1 MTKMKSLITPYNFLL
16 FTLTLFSFT
25 VNGQQS
31 NSTTVNPGS
40 IADPV
45 IKVVDY
51 GGLIPVY
58 TKQNDTLYVVNFW
71 ATWCRPCVEELPHF
85 MAVDGK
91 YRGNK
96 KYKMILVSLD
106 DAEKANGTVK
116 NFAKRLKLDVDHY
129 LLDDIKKMNEWIPSV
144 DKSWSGSIP
153 ATLFIKNGKSLQ
165 FVENSLS
172 MDELESIIKLHL

>member
-1 MTKMKSLITPYNFLL
+1 MKSLITPYNFLL

-31 NSTTVNPGS
+31 NSTTVNPDS

-51 GGLIPVY
+51 GGLI
-58 TKQNDTLYVVNFW
+58 
-71 ATWCRPCVEELPHF
+71 PCVEELPHF

>member
-1 MTKMKSLITPYNFLL
+1 MKRLITPYYFLL
-16 FTLTLFSFT
+16 FTLTLFSLA

-31 NSTTVNPGS
+31 NPTNGNPTT
-40 IADPV
+40 ITDPV

-51 GGLIPVY
+51 GGLMPVY
-58 TKQNDTLYVVNFW
+58 TKDNDTLYVVNFW
-71 ATWCRPCVEELPHF
+71 ATWCRPCVEEMPHF
-85 MAVDGK
+85 MAVNGK
-91 YRGNK
+91 YKGNK

-129 LLDDIKKMNEWIPSV
+129 LLDDVKKMNEWIPCV
-144 DKSWSGSIP
+144 DKSWTGSIP

-172 MDELESIIKLHL
+172 IDELEKIIKLHL